1 MVRRPHGRF
10 RRRGSGP
17 VAPAPSRGSAP
28 SDQAG
33 VQRPVRAGSDGE
45 LPSPG
50 GITLATATKTATKLT
65 PLGDRVV
72 VKPTPR
78 EEMTKSGIVLPDTA
92 KEKPQEGEILAVG
105 PGRILDDGKR
115 EPMDVK
121 VGQKVLYGKY
131 AGTEFKLEDDELLI
145 VSQKDILAVVG

>member
-1 MVRRPHGRF
+1 MV
-10 RRRGSGP
+10 
-17 VAPAPSRGSAP
+17 
-28 SDQAG
+28 
-33 VQRPVRAGSDGE
+33 
-45 LPSPG
+45 
-50 GITLATATKTATKLT
+50 TATKTATKLT

-92 KEKPQEGEILAVG
+92 KEKPQEGSVIAVG

-145 VSQKDILAVVG
+145 VSQKDILAIVAD